1 MDQNEQAP
9 LRIVERALMDSGIPY
24 TILRPNFF
32 MDNFS
37 TGFIGPMIKQQNGIF
52 LAAGKAK
59 TSFIAAQDIAAVA
72 AAAFTNNLTSQEYNL
87 TGPEALDRTEVARI
101 ISEVTGREIAY
112 YPLPEVVMLQGAREQ
127 GMPEEAVQYVAALYG
142 AVRAGYT
149 EVLTDDVATITGR
162 KPETFAQFAKRNTA
176 CWE

>member
-1 MDQNEQAP
+1 MNSD
-9 LRIVERALMDSGIPY
+9 LRVA
-24 TILRPNFF
+24 
-32 MDNFS
+32 
-37 TGFIGPMIKQQNGIF
+37 GP
-52 LAAGKAK
+52 ATAG
-59 TSFIAAQDIAAVA
+59 SSEE
-72 AAAFTNNLTSQEYNL
+72 L
-87 TGPEALDRTEVARI
+87 LDAVARI

-127 GMPEEAVQYVAALYG
+127 GTPEEAVQYVAALYG